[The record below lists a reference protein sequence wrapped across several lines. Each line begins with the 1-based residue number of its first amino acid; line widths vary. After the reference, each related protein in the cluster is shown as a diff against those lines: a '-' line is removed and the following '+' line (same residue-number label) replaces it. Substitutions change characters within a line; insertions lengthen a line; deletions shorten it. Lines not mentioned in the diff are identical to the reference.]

1 MVTSVAS
8 SNYFGDRNQNYN
20 FTIHKKTLTFYEC

>member
-1 MVTSVAS
+1 MIDNKEMVTSVAS

-20 FTIHKKTLTFYEC
+20 LQFIKRH